1 MPQLTLVQLDRLME
15 RPGPYGRVPFGLA
28 PEECAVPTRPR
39 LHAVAALGG
48 VDATPMDGGAPLA
61 TAMTNGA
68 HAIVHAGA
76 GAAGGAAL
84 TTYDEEAEEAE
95 LTRRVRAAHAAAR
108 SLNRQLAYH
117 TIGGV
122 WRDQKG
128 PYSQLRPEDT
138 HSIDDVIVAALR
150 ERAERRKQR
159 KEDAEKAKRMRR
171 HRGQRGAGDD
181 ANAPVDLKSCEAAR
195 AERDVL
201 RLRNVPGDE
210 EAAAAIDEHITAH
223 LAGRTLPPPVYGEV
237 TTAE

>member
-1 MPQLTLVQLDRLME
+1 M
-15 RPGPYGRVPFGLA
+15 
-28 PEECAVPTRPR
+28 
-39 LHAVAALGG
+39 
-48 VDATPMDGGAPLA
+48 
-61 TAMTNGA
+61 
-68 HAIVHAGA
+68 
-76 GAAGGAAL
+76 
-84 TTYDEEAEEAE
+84 
-95 LTRRVRAAHAAAR
+95 
-108 SLNRQLAYH
+108 
-117 TIGGV
+117 
-122 WRDQKG
+122 
-128 PYSQLRPEDT
+128 RPEDT